1 MHCNVK
7 PPKGAIFETADQA
20 IFHMV
25 VMGMHVQS
33 KWDDWHFGR
42 DLADIRRATAA
53 IKAKDCNAFTAS
65 RRRGYW
71 RVELKPGA

>member
-7 PPKGAIFETADQA
+7 PPRGAVHETADQA

-25 VMGMHVQS
+25 AHRMHVQS
-33 KWDDWHFGR
+33 HWNDWHFGR
-42 DLADIRRATAA
+42 DLPAIRKATAA
-53 IKAKDCNAFTAS
+53 IKASDFDAFTAS

-71 RVELKPGA
+71 RVELKGDK